1 MNKCFKYYG
10 LKGGYWFRRSDYS
23 MCSLRES

>member
-23 MCSLRES
+23 MCSLNEE